1 MAPAKRT
8 LRALGEMEVPQRAAK
23 RSMKN
28 ADAGKENEREHIAVD
43 ESQDGTVS
51 VVENPA
57 GNCDRV
63 YPAVEV

>member
-1 MAPAKRT
+1 MAPKKRT
-8 LRALGEMEVPQRAAK
+8 LRALGEMEVPQRAPK
-23 RSMKN
+23 RAMKN
-28 ADAGKENEREHIAVD
+28 ADASKENEPERIDVD